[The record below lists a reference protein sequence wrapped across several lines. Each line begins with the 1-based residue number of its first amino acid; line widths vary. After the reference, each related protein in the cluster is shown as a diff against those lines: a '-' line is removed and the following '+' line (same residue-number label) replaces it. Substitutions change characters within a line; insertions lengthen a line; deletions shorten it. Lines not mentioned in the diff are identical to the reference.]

1 MDPLPWVWNP
11 SFGGGGGRHVWD
23 QHQTPDHL
31 CMLGK
36 RSALSSFLACLGKL
50 ASGARVSG
58 AFPLAVRT
66 VKR

>member
-1 MDPLPWVWNP
+1 MDPLPWVSNS

-23 QHQTPDHL
+23 QIQTLDHL
-31 CMLGK
+31 RMLGK
-36 RSALSSFLACLGKL
+36 RSALNSILACLGKL
-50 ASGARVSG
+50 AGSARLSG